1 MRGSI
6 LGERRGGRQRGA
18 KNKRTVARERAQAE
32 AAMRITEALGTEA
45 FPGDAH
51 AYLVAIYKD
60 PAQPIERRMD
70 AAKATIGYEKPRL
83 AAVDTTHTGDG
94 LSLVELINSSYQLK
108 QAKEEDQ
115 Q

>member
-1 MRGSI
+1 MRGSRP
-6 LGERRGGRQRGA
+6 GERRGGRQRGA

-32 AAMRITEALGTEA
+32 AAMKITEALGTEA

-83 AAVDTTHTGDG
+83 AAVDTNTDNGP
-94 LSLVELINSSYQLK
+94 SLLELIEASYQL
-108 QAKEEDQ
+108 DQ
-115 Q
+115 PK

>member
-1 MRGSI
+1 MRGSRP
-6 LGERRGGRQRGA
+6 GERRGGRQRGA

-32 AAMRITEALGTEA
+32 AAVKITEALGTEA

-60 PAQPIERRMD
+60 PAQPTERRMD

-94 LSLVELINSSYQLK
+94 LSLEDLIHLSYERK
-108 QAKEEDQ
+108 KTEAA
-115 Q
+115 